1 MASTTPIEP
10 FVPKQKHIE
19 TDESKKKEDIQS
31 AIQKEDQNIEDQCKE
46 LAHYFEKF
54 PPGKIFK
61 LRPIDFEKDD
71 DSNHHIDF
79 IAATANLRARMY
91 SIPEV
96 ERLKIKAI
104 AGRIMPVRIIKKKKR
119 PFFLKFI

>member
-1 MASTTPIEP
+1 MEKA
-10 FVPKQKHIE
+10 
-19 TDESKKKEDIQS
+19 
-31 AIQKEDQNIEDQCKE
+31 AQKEDQNIEDQCKE
-46 LAHYFEKF
+46 LAQFFEKF
-54 PPGKIFK
+54 SSGKIFK
-61 LRPIDFEKDD
+61 LKPIDFEKDD

-104 AGRIMPVRIIKKKKR
+104 AGRIMPVSFYFIYNQLVEEKKIFKLT
-119 PFFLKFI
+119 FFLKKKMEGYCNNYC